1 MPYDYE
7 QLVPAEDGYSLVLTI
22 DETIQHFMEKYLEQ
36 GIINNDVKNRAAAI
50 MMNVNTG
57 GNLRHGGQGGF

>member
-1 MPYDYE
+1 MITSSWCR
-7 QLVPAEDGYSLVLTI
+7 QSDGYSLVLTI

-36 GIINNDVKNRAAAI
+36 GIINNDVQNRAAAI

-57 GNLRHGGQGGF
+57 EIYGMAVKGFRP

>member
-22 DETIQHFMEKYLEQ
+22 DEAVQHFVEKQLETRWW
-36 GIINNDVKNRAAAI
+36 NTMCKTAAARA
-50 MMNVNTG
+50 
-57 GNLRHGGQGGF
+57 LKLCR

>member
-1 MPYDYE
+1 M
-7 QLVPAEDGYSLVLTI
+7 LTI

-36 GIINNDVKNRAAAI
+36 GIINNDVQNRAAAI

-57 GNLRHGGQGGF
+57 EIYGMAVKGIST